1 MNESSKGT
9 VRSAPPPLQATDP
22 PSLTSTRVSTV
33 VSSAMQSAVTSKRK
47 NRTGEMS
54 STTRTGGKM
63 GTTMNVM
70 VGILLVCVLMSAI
83 VNIIHVHRTPV
94 LSGSDTALS
103 EALDQFVHTSHQ
115 EPSRTLEDRLGRKDD
130 DSEEKSREGEDDN
143 EDRGNESSGEAG
155 DVDYDNIGR
164 PHYDTL
170 DCSTFGGPTK
180 EIAQEM
186 VYWQDIPVDSLYV
199 SPFKVR
205 SKLAGREQYLTFEP
219 GMCCSLDII

>member
-1 MNESSKGT
+1 MNESSKGI
-9 VRSAPPPLQATDP
+9 VRSAPPPLQATNP

-115 EPSRTLEDRLGRKDD
+115 
-130 DSEEKSREGEDDN
+130 SREGEDDN
-143 EDRGNESSGEAG
+143 EEHGNESSGEAG
-155 DVDYDNIGR
+155 DVDYDNIEQ

-199 SPFKVR
+199 SPFKMR

-219 GMCCSLDII
+219 GTCCSLDII